1 MLYSFQ
7 DSHKKEANTMIT
19 KEELE
24 KDYIDAGEAKAILGI
39 SGSRLSRLCTGGRF
53 PGAFKFGSIWIIPR
67 EAVKNHTKLKPGAKR
82 GRPSKARTEVPA
94 APQKRRGRPPK
105 AKTTA
110 AAAAKKSTASV
121 LPKKRGRPKG
131 SKTKTRKTK

>member
-1 MLYSFQ
+1 
-7 DSHKKEANTMIT
+7 MIT
-19 KEELE
+19 KEDLE

-82 GRPSKARTEVPA
+82 GRPSKAKTEVPA

-105 AKTTA
+105 AKT
-110 AAAAKKSTASV
+110 AAAAKISSSPSLSSVRTSRASSP
-121 LPKKRGRPKG
+121 LPKVCQKRHSGPWAMIWG
-131 SKTKTRKTK
+131 S